1 MRQEQYLAIMCAIA
15 VSSGIIGAMWTVV
28 LFMLYDIKRMIG
40 GSKVK
45 KERVKGGDDDEIE
58 SPSDGTR

>member
-1 MRQEQYLAIMCAIA
+1 MTQTQYLAIIEAIA
-15 VSSGIIGAMWTVV
+15 VVGGIIGAMWTIV

-40 GSKVK
+40 GRKVK

-58 SPSDGTR
+58 SPSGDNR